1 MKRKNL
7 IPALILIALLLAM
20 LLPGC
25 QNPTAQEAS
34 APTISE
40 PLAAE
45 STVNPSDATEITD
58 VPATELP
65 EPDTESTLATEAPDE
80 TQIEPET
87 TAPTEPKATE
97 PKSSEPK
104 PAEPKPSESKPAE
117 PKPSES
123 KPTEPK
129 PSEPKPSQPK
139 PSDPKPSDPKPSEPK
154 PSEPK
159 PTEPPHSHSWGAW
172 KQTKAPTCASSG
184 EEARSCACGATE
196 TRPVAATGKHSWQET
211 SPTCTHEGVKTCT
224 VCGKK
229 ETIAALGH
237 DWVHHDEVGH
247 WRDVLTCYCGEVFY
261 SYDEWCAHSDYYC
274 ELYLNGELSEEDNIH
289 GGYSDRS
296 EWVVDKPAYDVCS
309 RCGAVV
315 K

>member
-7 IPALILIALLLAM
+7 IPSLILIALLLAM

-25 QNPTAQEAS
+25 QNPTAHEAS

-139 PSDPKPSDPKPSEPK
+139 PSETKPSEPK

-159 PTEPPHSHSWGAW
+159 PSESKPTEPPHTHSWGAW

-211 SPTCTHEGVKTCT
+211 SPTCTQEGVKTCT

-237 DWVHHDEVGH
+237 DWVHHDEEGH
-247 WRDVLTCYCGEVFY
+247 SEAVIKCYCGMVF
-261 SYDEWCAHSDYYC
+261 SSEAEWWDHFMQYDGSDEMDNHAGHSD
-274 ELYLNGELSEEDNIH
+274 SFP
-289 GGYSDRS
+289 
-296 EWVVDKPAYDVCS
+296 WVVDKPAYDVCS
-309 RCGAVV
+309 RCGAV

>member
-7 IPALILIALLLAM
+7 IPSLILIALLLAM

-139 PSDPKPSDPKPSEPK
+139 PSDPKPSEPK

-211 SPTCTHEGVKTCT
+211 SPTCTQEGVKTCT

-247 WRDVLTCYCGEVFY
+247 WRDVLTCYCGKVFY

-309 RCGAVV
+309 RCGAV

>member
-7 IPALILIALLLAM
+7 IPALIALLLAM

-117 PKPSES
+117 P
-123 KPTEPK
+123 
-129 PSEPKPSQPK
+129 
-139 PSDPKPSDPKPSEPK
+139 
-154 PSEPK
+154 
-159 PTEPPHSHSWGAW
+159 PHTHSWGAW

-211 SPTCTHEGVKTCT
+211 SPTCTQEGVKTCT

-247 WRDVLTCYCGEVFY
+247 WRDVLTCYCGKVFY

-309 RCGAVV
+309 RCGAVQ
-315 K
+315 